1 MKRCTIKLLLL
12 LVVCSLCLGTLA
24 GCSGK
29 HGKTLLSLE
38 DTTLSV
44 NIYQLLLTRMK
55 GTLAKHQYQVDSDA
69 FWATVVDKNGSTYN
83 DYFRLTILEN
93 AKTYVV
99 GAYLFDHV
107 YGLTLSD
114 DAIAAI
120 DAELAEFVEYDGD
133 GSKTAFNQVLAAYGV
148 NYDILRD
155 AYIVEAKIAALK
167 QHLYGADASQIAPA
181 VQEEYYQEHY
191 VRFKQIFLAS
201 YYYEVEKDENG
212 DDIYFT
218 QNSLG
223 NQIICYDTEN
233 GTTKT
238 DAFGNVIKDK
248 YGYEVYYK
256 ADGKI
261 AYDQENGTTAY
272 VFDKEG
278 QPIVIDYSKEELARI
293 EKEAKQAKEKIPD
306 GEFAAFELLMES
318 RGEDEDAQAY
328 ENGYFLY
335 NDPDNYANYP
345 YLEDIVKELDKMEVG
360 QTAIVT
366 SEYGYHVIMKYPLPE
381 GAYADKAN
389 SDWFDGFE
397 EGLIDTMFMTLC
409 QPYMDKVEVD
419 SDVLATVPH
428 MKELGTNFYY

>member
-1 MKRCTIKLLLL
+1 MKRCTMKLLLL

-155 AYIVEAKIAALK
+155 AYIIEAKIAALTDS
-167 QHLYGADASQIAPA
+167 QADCAD
-181 VQEEYYQEHY
+181 
-191 VRFKQIFLAS
+191 F
-201 YYYEVEKDENG
+201 D
-212 DDIYFT
+212 
-218 QNSLG
+218 
-223 NQIICYDTEN
+223 DTEVHLITRL
-233 GTTKT
+233 GQRLSPAGLSILTTLSS
-238 DAFGNVIKDK
+238 A
-248 YGYEVYYK
+248 
-256 ADGKI
+256 
-261 AYDQENGTTAY
+261 
-272 VFDKEG
+272 
-278 QPIVIDYSKEELARI
+278 LA
-293 EKEAKQAKEKIPD
+293 Q
-306 GEFAAFELLMES
+306 
-318 RGEDEDAQAY
+318 
-328 ENGYFLY
+328 
-335 NDPDNYANYP
+335 
-345 YLEDIVKELDKMEVG
+345 
-360 QTAIVT
+360 
-366 SEYGYHVIMKYPLPE
+366 
-381 GAYADKAN
+381 
-389 SDWFDGFE
+389 
-397 EGLIDTMFMTLC
+397 MTG
-409 QPYMDKVEVD
+409 D
-419 SDVLATVPH
+419 
-428 MKELGTNFYY
+428 